1 MWEWRCQVTISCVAH
16 FLRASSLQ
24 CWSPLRGQIILVF
37 WDVNKTRE
45 CVHAKLVN
53 SHISWKIQPLRL
65 LLCVMHTYS
74 TSYWIL
80 ELYCIWWRSKY
91 IWGQNLSICQG
102 MKVGHLPW
110 LVYLLPC
117 CILVHCYSINYETGK
132 CPYIICSSMDKQMFV
147 CFLIVSSHL
156 SFICSLWISYYH
168 QWTIVKTF
176 CQHQLK
182 KLLLRNLKK
191 LDFFLFPRSK
201 QYL

>member
-1 MWEWRCQVTISCVAH
+1 MC
-16 FLRASSLQ
+16 
-24 CWSPLRGQIILVF
+24 CWACKQPYLWKDTATETVSVCYAYIQYIIL
-37 WDVNKTRE
+37 
-45 CVHAKLVN
+45 N
-53 SHISWKIQPLRL
+53 SRTLFA
-65 LLCVMHTYS
+65 
-74 TSYWIL
+74 
-80 ELYCIWWRSKY
+80 IWWRSKY
-91 IWGQNLSICQG
+91 IWGQNLSMCQG

-110 LVYLLPC
+110 LVYMLPC
-117 CILVHCYSINYETGK
+117 CILVHYYSINYETGR